1 MLEPDDSCHKR
12 EITLYY
18 SDMPNSQKGPV
29 SLKHLRS
36 FVAVAEA
43 GGFTQA
49 AERLYVTPS
58 SLTATIQQFE
68 QALGLK
74 LFDRTTRRVSLTQ
87 DAVGFLPV
95 AERLL
100 RDFDAAIADVRAVA
114 GRQRGHVS
122 IAAAPSV
129 IAHILS
135 PAIARFGEDFPNISI
150 AVRDAGSGLVQ
161 QMVLG
166 SGADFGLT
174 SPWAKDPNL
183 EFRPL
188 LRDRFGLVCRADH
201 PLAKQRGLAWKQ
213 LRDQPFIGLA
223 DDTGIHAMLKEVP
236 GLPATLREARYATS
250 SSHSLLAMLKR
261 GLGISVLPAL
271 TALEAP
277 LEGLVFR
284 PLTEPVLDRE
294 ICLITRRG
302 RALSPAAQALL
313 ERVLEVVRAGALPA
327 GVKAVG
333 VPATPR

>member
-223 DDTGIHAMLKEVP
+223 TT
-236 GLPATLREARYATS
+236 PAS
-250 SSHSLLAMLKR
+250 
-261 GLGISVLPAL
+261 
-271 TALEAP
+271 
-277 LEGLVFR
+277 
-284 PLTEPVLDRE
+284 
-294 ICLITRRG
+294 
-302 RALSPAAQALL
+302 
-313 ERVLEVVRAGALPA
+313 
-327 GVKAVG
+327 
-333 VPATPR
+333 TPC